1 MIYNSGTELSYI
13 LTEKSDHP
21 YNDGLN
27 QDKALLIIKPI
38 TLNGIALKIK
48 LMTQTHW
55 TIIKYI
61 DKDNL

>member
-1 MIYNSGTELSYI
+1 MIYNFEKELSHI
-13 LTEKSDHP
+13 LIEKSDHP

-27 QDKALLIIKPI
+27 QGKTLLIIKPI

-48 LMTQTHW
+48 LMPQTHW
-55 TIIKYI
+55 TIIKDI